1 MAMLVSNIYYHKM
14 YKPLI
19 FILILLA
26 TCCELS
32 ARNIAERQL
41 LNKDPVSNGF
51 STHLA
56 FELTTPTGS
65 CGRWT
70 TGGGA
75 TLTLSYTHR
84 FDERW
89 FFSPGIG
96 AFYNSMGTDFIPQ
109 YDHVSEGTVKNWGA
123 RFPILSGCLFKL
135 SDDLKLAIATGPLL
149 NINIIAKEQ
158 ASPSIESES
167 IDADE
172 SINLFGKGFHRADLQ
187 WEFLVGLTYKHHYC
201 VGLSAGAGLTNVA
214 SMTQGQRTLN
224 IRRNNLAIIL
234 SYTF

>member
-1 MAMLVSNIYYHKM
+1 MLKQLS
-14 YKPLI
+14 

-26 TCCELS
+26 TCCGLS

-41 LNKDPVSNGF
+41 LNKDPTRHGL

-65 CGRWT
+65 HGRWT

-75 TLTLSYTHR
+75 TLTLSYTYR
-84 FDERW
+84 FNERW

-109 YDHVSEGTVKNWGA
+109 YDHAYEGTVKNWGA
-123 RFPILSGCLFKL
+123 RFPMIFGCLFKL

-158 ASPSIESES
+158 TSPDLESEP
-167 IDADE
+167 IKPDE
-172 SINLFGKGFHRADLQ
+172 CINLFGKGFHRADLQ
-187 WEFLVGLTYKHHYC
+187 WDFFVGLTYKRHYC
-201 VGLSAGAGLTNVA
+201 VGLSSGAGLTNVA
-214 SMTQGQRTLN
+214 SMTQGQRMLN
-224 IRRNNLAIIL
+224 IRRNNFAIIL